1 MKINLKTIEWTATFI
16 VIIGAVLNALA
27 MKEGF
32 YLWIVSNSL
41 FMFFSYKNKHWG
53 LFLIFCTYLIISF
66 IGIIYWK

>member
-1 MKINLKTIEWTATFI
+1 MGINLKTIEWTATVI
-16 VIIGAVLNALA
+16 AIIGAILNALA

-41 FMFFSYKNKHWG
+41 FIYFSYKNKHWG
-53 LFLIFCTYLIISF
+53 MFTIFCVYLLVSI